1 MTRINRGR
9 WGYVSNIDVGTT
21 IRGVLLDLFL
31 SKGKVWLPV
40 EEGEFEGRDIT
51 NFGVRSNFAIQPLG
65 KNYNVSFEIGKVA
78 SEFKEFTGNWRISV
92 SISASTVPRFYVP
105 VPGIIKTTGQI
116 RGEIFIDNN
125 GNGFRDLN
133 EPGVPQVLMFLEDE
147 DALSDGDGKFEFT
160 PVETGEYPFSMD
172 VATLPGYLGLVK
184 EVPGSISVRRGAV
197 IFLQIP
203 VVSVGSI
210 DGNVFRDV
218 NTNDRFDADE
228 RGMAALIRIIVQ
240 NDKGREWEAFTN
252 SDGYYVVTD
261 LLPGIYTVVIDSR
274 WLPKRTLPTTVER
287 SVMLTS
293 RVPHQTINLA
303 VVKEK
308 LKIKKTFVAPK
319 RKKE

>member
-1 MTRINRGR
+1 M
-9 WGYVSNIDVGTT
+9 
-21 IRGVLLDLFL
+21 
-31 SKGKVWLPV
+31 
-40 EEGEFEGRDIT
+40 
-51 NFGVRSNFAIQPLG
+51 
-65 KNYNVSFEIGKVA
+65 
-78 SEFKEFTGNWRISV
+78 
-92 SISASTVPRFYVP
+92 
-105 VPGIIKTTGQI
+105 
-116 RGEIFIDNN
+116 
-125 GNGFRDLN
+125 
-133 EPGVPQVLMFLEDE
+133 
-147 DALSDGDGKFEFT
+147 
-160 PVETGEYPFSMD
+160 
-172 VATLPGYLGLVK
+172 
-184 EVPGSISVRRGAV
+184 